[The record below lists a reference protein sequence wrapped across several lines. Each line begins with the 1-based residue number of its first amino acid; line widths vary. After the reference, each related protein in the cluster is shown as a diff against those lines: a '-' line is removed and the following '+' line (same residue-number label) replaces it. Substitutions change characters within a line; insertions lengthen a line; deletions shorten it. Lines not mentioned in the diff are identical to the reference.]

1 MGDKAIDVKV
11 RSDLY
16 NVIKQFESIT
26 DDYREERRMEQKLE
40 EGLDDGE
47 I

>member
-16 NVIKQFESIT
+16 NIVKQFESIT
-26 DDYREERRMEQKLE
+26 DDYRSEKTLQEELE
-40 EGLDDGE
+40 EGE
-47 I
+47 IDV

>member
-16 NVIKQFESIT
+16 NIVKQYESIT
-26 DDYREERRMEQKLE
+26 SDYQGAVREQEELE
-40 EGLDDGE
+40 EIE